1 MVHFTPGW
9 CIIIPFLLLLTWFS
23 DFRHQDDG
31 GPVEEQGAVDALE
44 SALRQVVSDIG
55 EYYEKKIQM
64 LQIRADRHRA
74 SRPPPGQ
81 VELAERL
88 QLVYKGHPNY
98 HELWTDMF
106 ARMTGTHGQNQV
118 GEEENAVAQFSRAAS
133 DHGYFGPNIE

>member
-1 MVHFTPGW
+1 MVHLTPGW
-9 CIIIPFLLLLTWFS
+9 CIIISCLLLLTWFP
-23 DFRHQDDG
+23 DFRQQENG
-31 GPVEEQGAVDALE
+31 SLVEEQGAVDALE

-74 SRPPPGQ
+74 ARPPPGQ

-88 QLVYKGHPNY
+88 QVVYKGHPNY

-106 ARMTGTHGQNQV
+106 ARMTRTQGQSQV
-118 GEEENAVAQFSRAAS
+118 GEEEKSSRALLACR
-133 DHGYFGPNIE
+133 I